1 MATWRAGRTAA
12 HGDRSA
18 PILRPTP
25 VPGRPAAPTTRRR
38 AALSHT
44 GHAATDMSG
53 FDGEVCVRYEA
64 VYRRAEPACGE
75 RRLLLAVLEDGVR
88 TFLKNARATQGR
100 AFNLRREALA
110 WLTTEDRSDVF
121 AFENICEALGID
133 AGRLRQRVLGEAFD
147 GEPRVGASFR
157 RRVGRARGHG
167 DAAATLLRDRGA
179 EGGVPAPPR
188 HRRVARRLRP
198 DRAGLGQR
206 RARSPHRGHPR

>member
-18 PILRPTP
+18 PGAWRPTP
-25 VPGRPAAPTTRRR
+25 VPAPPAAPTPRRR
-38 AALSHT
+38 AALSHP

-100 AFNLRREALA
+100 AFNLRRGGAPRLPPEGRGGGLA
-110 WLTTEDRSDVF
+110 VEDNR
-121 AFENICEALGID
+121 
-133 AGRLRQRVLGEAFD
+133 
-147 GEPRVGASFR
+147 
-157 RRVGRARGHG
+157 
-167 DAAATLLRDRGA
+167 
-179 EGGVPAPPR
+179 
-188 HRRVARRLRP
+188 
-198 DRAGLGQR
+198 
-206 RARSPHRGHPR
+206 

>member
-18 PILRPTP
+18 PGALRPTP
-25 VPGRPAAPTTRRR
+25 VPARPAAPTTRRR

-88 TFLKNARATQGR
+88 TFLKNARAAQGGD
-100 AFNLRREALA
+100 FHLRRGAHA
-110 WLTTEDRSDVF
+110 RPPTEDPSGGF
-121 AFENICEALGID
+121 
-133 AGRLRQRVLGEAFD
+133 
-147 GEPRVGASFR
+147 SFR
-157 RRVGRARGHG
+157 KHFGAPRIGAGRARP
-167 DAAATLLRDRGA
+167 GA
-179 EGGVPAPPR
+179 PGG
-188 HRRVARRLRP
+188 
-198 DRAGLGQR
+198 GCG
-206 RARSPHRGHPR
+206 G